1 MGSGVHAREIV
12 GTLLVFGKPDTGNSV
27 PRVGYAMPGESGGV
41 MTEQAVEKLSE
52 SQIEAGLESHPAW
65 VELNGEIQ
73 RTFEF
78 EDFIG
83 AMKFVNQVAEYAE
96 RAQHHPDILVRYNKV
111 TLSVST
117 HDAGGITQK
126 DFDLAEATDKFAG

>member
-1 MGSGVHAREIV
+1 
-12 GTLLVFGKPDTGNSV
+12 
-27 PRVGYAMPGESGGV
+27 

-73 RTFEF
+73 RTYEF
-78 EDFIG
+78 EDFKG
-83 AMKFVNQVAEYAE
+83 AMKFVNSVAEYAE
-96 RAQHHPDILVRYNKV
+96 EAQHHPDILVRYNKV

-126 DFDLAEATDKFAG
+126 DFDLAEATDKLAG

>member
-1 MGSGVHAREIV
+1 
-12 GTLLVFGKPDTGNSV
+12 
-27 PRVGYAMPGESGGV
+27 

-52 SQIEAGLESHPAW
+52 SQIESRLESHPAW

-78 EDFIG
+78 EDFLG

-96 RAQHHPDILVRYNKV
+96 REQHHPDILIRYNKV

-117 HDAGGITQK
+117 HDANGITQK
-126 DFDLAEATDKFAG
+126 DFDLADATDKLVG

>member
-1 MGSGVHAREIV
+1 
-12 GTLLVFGKPDTGNSV
+12 
-27 PRVGYAMPGESGGV
+27 

-52 SQIEAGLESHPAW
+52 SQIEAGLESHPSW

-78 EDFIG
+78 EDFKG
-83 AMKFVNQVAEYAE
+83 AMKFVNTVAEYAE
-96 RAQHHPDILVRYNKV
+96 RAQHHPDILIRYNKV

-126 DFDLAEATDKFAG
+126 DFDLAEATDKLVG

>member
-1 MGSGVHAREIV
+1 
-12 GTLLVFGKPDTGNSV
+12 
-27 PRVGYAMPGESGGV
+27 

-52 SQIEAGLESHPAW
+52 SEIESGLESHPAW

-78 EDFIG
+78 EDFLG

-117 HDAGGITQK
+117 HDAGGITHK
-126 DFDLAEATDKFAG
+126 DFELADACDELMV

>member
-1 MGSGVHAREIV
+1 
-12 GTLLVFGKPDTGNSV
+12 
-27 PRVGYAMPGESGGV
+27 

-52 SQIEAGLESHPAW
+52 SQIEAGLGSHPSW
-65 VELNGEIQ
+65 GELNGEIQ

-78 EDFIG
+78 EDFKG
-83 AMKFVNQVAEYAE
+83 AMKFVNTVAEYAE
-96 RAQHHPDILVRYNKV
+96 RAQHHPDILIRYNKV

-126 DFDLAEATDKFAG
+126 DFDLAEATDKLVG

>member
-1 MGSGVHAREIV
+1 
-12 GTLLVFGKPDTGNSV
+12 
-27 PRVGYAMPGESGGV
+27 

-52 SQIEAGLESHPAW
+52 SQIEAGLESHPSW

-78 EDFIG
+78 EDFKG
-83 AMKFVNQVAEYAE
+83 AMKFVNTVAEYAE
-96 RAQHHPDILVRYNKV
+96 RAPHHPDILIRYNKV

-126 DFDLAEATDKFAG
+126 DFDLAEATDKLVG

>member
-1 MGSGVHAREIV
+1 
-12 GTLLVFGKPDTGNSV
+12 
-27 PRVGYAMPGESGGV
+27 MPGESGGV

-52 SQIEAGLESHPAW
+52 AQIEAGLESHPAW
-65 VELNGEIQ
+65 VEFNGEIQ

-78 EDFIG
+78 EDFLG

-96 RAQHHPDILVRYNKV
+96 REQHHPDILIRYNKV

-117 HDAGGITQK
+117 HDANGITQK
-126 DFDLAEATDKFAG
+126 DFDLADATDKLVG